1 MFLKAIAKDT
11 GVIRGGKGCNIP
23 GAYLGEDSLNP
34 ILVSDDMADKM
45 NEAIK
50 SGLHKTWY
58 IEWSD

>member
-1 MFLKAIAKDT
+1 MKQFRYVAI
-11 GVIRGGKGCNIP
+11 GENNRVV
-23 GAYLGEDSLNP
+23 YLGWFYANMSVEVMN
-34 ILVSDDMADKM
+34 DMADKM